1 MAVTRKTISGS
12 GKPLKPAG
20 CHKKVDQIVYFS
32 EKTTKVVNLVEI
44 NVFISHFQYLK
55 VVSVKNIPRTY
66 TLEELNIL
74 TFAAL

>member
-1 MAVTRKTISGS
+1 M
-12 GKPLKPAG
+12 
-20 CHKKVDQIVYFS
+20 VYFS
-32 EKTTKVVNLVEI
+32 EKTTKVINLVEI

-66 TLEELNIL
+66 TLEELNSL

>member
-44 NVFISHFQYLK
+44 NVFISH
-55 VVSVKNIPRTY
+55 
-66 TLEELNIL
+66 
-74 TFAAL
+74 TFFST